1 MGLDPEDVDLNKI
14 FNRPIGTEFGGDV
27 LQKLRDILRKEKNNV
42 KCDIANSPYPSP
54 PMPQKCIPQKNGP
67 NQPVAIIPGG
77 NPGSVLNYTGV
88 GSIMPK
94 FAYTEL
100 YDPQYYN

>member
-1 MGLDPEDVDLNKI
+1 MGLDPQNVDLNNI
-14 FNRPIGTEFGGDV
+14 FNRPVDSEFGTSV
-27 LQKLRDILRKEKNNV
+27 LQKLNQLLEKDKQHH
-42 KCDIANSPYPSP
+42 KCDLPNSPYPAP
-54 PMPQKCIPQKNGP
+54 PTPPKCLPQTPP
-67 NQPVAIIPGG
+67 NAPVAIIPGG